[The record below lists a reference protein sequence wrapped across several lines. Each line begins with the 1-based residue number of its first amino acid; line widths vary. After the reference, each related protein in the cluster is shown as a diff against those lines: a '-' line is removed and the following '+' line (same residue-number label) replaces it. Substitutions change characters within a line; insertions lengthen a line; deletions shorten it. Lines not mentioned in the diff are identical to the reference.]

1 MESVSVP
8 DGQLIH
14 PANLRAV
21 WPDVKRGLESMPD
34 DDWIPEDVYH
44 AVSAGGAALYVFNE
58 GESFAGFVVL
68 RRLVAEF
75 SGEVQCHIWLAYS
88 ESDRDAYSAAESFI
102 KDSAKHMGA
111 SRITFS
117 SPRKGWAK
125 RYPLLSATYEI
136 PL

>member
-1 MESVSVP
+1 MP

-14 PANLRAV
+14 PANLRSV
-21 WPDVKRGLESMPD
+21 WQDVKRGLDTMPA
-34 DDWIPEDVYH
+34 DDWIAEDVYH
-44 AVSAGGAALYVFNE
+44 AVASGNSALYVFNE
-58 GESFAGFVVL
+58 GDTFAGFVVL
-68 RRLVAEF
+68 RKLVAEF

>member
-1 MESVSVP
+1 ML

-14 PANLRAV
+14 PTQLRGV
-21 WPDVKRGLESMPD
+21 WPKIRAGLEAMPP
-34 DDWIPEDVYH
+34 DDWIAEDVYH
-44 AVSAGGAALYVFNE
+44 AIKS
-58 GESFAGFVVL
+58 GESALHVFTEAGQFAGFLVL

-75 SGEVQCHIWLAYS
+75 SGEVSCHIWLAYS
-88 ESDRDAYSAAESFI
+88 VSHADAYLAAESFI
-102 KDSAKHMGA
+102 KESAKRMGA

-125 RYPLLSATYEI
+125 RYPLASCTYEI